1 MFDIG
6 WQELFLI
13 GLITILVIGPREL
26 PRVLRTVVAA
36 VRKMRGL
43 ANDFQRG
50 IDELARETE
59 LDDIRKDLERTATL
73 DLERDLKETIDPTGE
88 LSNSVRELENEMSGT
103 GEEIERD
110 VNLDEREDVDRSGDG
125 PAPTQRLTSG

>member
-13 GLITILVIGPREL
+13 GLITILVVGPREI

-36 VRKMRGL
+36 VRKVRGL

-59 LDDIRKDLERTATL
+59 LDEIRRDLEKGATL
-73 DLERDLKETIDPTGE
+73 DLERELEETIDPK
-88 LSNSVRELENEMSGT
+88 SEMSEAVKELQAEFKET
-103 GEEIERD
+103 GEEIEEQSKISTAASHPELPR
-110 VNLDEREDVDRSGDG
+110 LR
-125 PAPTQRLTSG
+125 PAVRPWGAM

>member
-13 GLITILVIGPREL
+13 GLVTILVVGPKEI

-36 VRKMRGL
+36 VRKVRGL

-59 LDDIRKDLERTATL
+59 LDQIRQDLEKNAKL
-73 DLERDLKETIDPTGE
+73 ELERELEESIDPTGGMSESVKE
-88 LSNSVRELENEMSGT
+88 LQAQLSDT
-103 GEEIERD
+103 GEEILEQT
-110 VNLDEREDVDRSGDG
+110 NIESASTNSKTHSSG
-125 PAPTQRLTSG
+125 

>member
-13 GLITILVIGPREL
+13 GLVTILVVGPKEI

-36 VRKMRGL
+36 VRKVRGL

-59 LDDIRKDLERTATL
+59 LDQIRQDLEKNAKL
-73 DLERDLKETIDPTGE
+73 ELERELEESIDPTGGMSESVKE
-88 LSNSVRELENEMSGT
+88 LQAQLSDTGAEIPEQTNIESASTTSKTPSG
-103 GEEIERD
+103 G
-110 VNLDEREDVDRSGDG
+110 
-125 PAPTQRLTSG
+125 

>member
-13 GLITILVIGPREL
+13 GLVTILVVGPKEI

-36 VRKMRGL
+36 VRKVRGL

-59 LDDIRKDLERTATL
+59 LDQIRQDLEKNAKL
-73 DLERDLKETIDPTGE
+73 ELERELEESIDPTGGMSESVKE
-88 LSNSVRELENEMSGT
+88 LQSQLSDT
-103 GEEIERD
+103 GEEILEQT
-110 VNLDEREDVDRSGDG
+110 NIESASTNSKTRS
-125 PAPTQRLTSG
+125 SG

>member
-13 GLITILVIGPREL
+13 GLITILVVGPREI

-36 VRKMRGL
+36 VRKVRGL

-59 LDDIRKDLERTATL
+59 LDEISRDLEKGATL
-73 DLERDLKETIDPTGE
+73 DLERELEETIDPK
-88 LSNSVRELENEMSGT
+88 SEMSEAVKELQAEFKET
-103 GEEIERD
+103 GEEIEEQSKISSAASHPE
-110 VNLDEREDVDRSGDG
+110 L
-125 PAPTQRLTSG
+125 PKTQIGS

>member
-13 GLITILVIGPREL
+13 GLITILVVGPREI

-36 VRKMRGL
+36 VRKVRGL

-59 LDDIRKDLERTATL
+59 LDEIRRDLEKSATL
-73 DLERDLKETIDPTGE
+73 DVEHELEDTIDPKG
-88 LSNSVRELENEMSGT
+88 EMSEAVKELQAEFKET
-103 GEEIERD
+103 GEEIEEQSKISSAASHPE
-110 VNLDEREDVDRSGDG
+110 L
-125 PAPTQRLTSG
+125 PKTQIGS

>member
-13 GLITILVIGPREL
+13 GLITILVVGPREI

-36 VRKMRGL
+36 VRKVRGL

-59 LDDIRKDLERTATL
+59 LDEIRRDLEKGATL
-73 DLERDLKETIDPTGE
+73 DLEREFEETIDSKG
-88 LSNSVRELENEMSGT
+88 EMSEAVKELQAEFKET
-103 GEEIERD
+103 GEEIEEQSKISSAASHPE
-110 VNLDEREDVDRSGDG
+110 L
-125 PAPTQRLTSG
+125 PKTQIGS

>member
-13 GLITILVIGPREL
+13 GLVTILVVGPKEI

-36 VRKMRGL
+36 VRKVRGL

-59 LDDIRKDLERTATL
+59 LDQIRQDLEKNAKL
-73 DLERDLKETIDPTGE
+73 ELERELEESIDPTGGMSESVKE
-88 LSNSVRELENEMSGT
+88 LQAQLSDT
-103 GEEIERD
+103 GEEILEQT
-110 VNLDEREDVDRSGDG
+110 NIEAASTTSKTRS
-125 PAPTQRLTSG
+125 SG

>member
-13 GLITILVIGPREL
+13 GLITILVVGPKEI

-36 VRKMRGL
+36 VRKVRGL

-59 LDDIRKDLERTATL
+59 LDEIRRDLEKGATL
-73 DLERDLKETIDPTGE
+73 DLERELEETIDPK
-88 LSNSVRELENEMSGT
+88 SEMSEAVKELQAEFKET
-103 GEEIERD
+103 GEEIEEQSKISSAASHPE
-110 VNLDEREDVDRSGDG
+110 L
-125 PAPTQRLTSG
+125 PKTQIGS

>member
-13 GLITILVIGPREL
+13 GLITILVVGPREI

-36 VRKMRGL
+36 VRKVRGL

-59 LDDIRKDLERTATL
+59 LDEIRRDIEKGATL
-73 DLERDLKETIDPTGE
+73 DLERELEETIDPKG
-88 LSNSVRELENEMSGT
+88 EMSEAVEELQAEFKET
-103 GEEIERD
+103 GEEIEEQSKISTAAVHPELSKTRTG
-110 VNLDEREDVDRSGDG
+110 S
-125 PAPTQRLTSG
+125 

>member
-13 GLITILVIGPREL
+13 GLVTILVVGPKEI

-36 VRKMRGL
+36 VRKVRGL

-59 LDDIRKDLERTATL
+59 LDEIRRDLEKGAML
-73 DLERDLKETIDPTGE
+73 DLEREFEETIDPKG
-88 LSNSVRELENEMSGT
+88 EMSEAVKELQAEFKET
-103 GEEIERD
+103 GEEIEEQSKISSAASHPE
-110 VNLDEREDVDRSGDG
+110 L
-125 PAPTQRLTSG
+125 PKTQIGS

>member
-13 GLITILVIGPREL
+13 GLITILVVGPREI
-26 PRVLRTVVAA
+26 PRVLRTVVAS
-36 VRKMRGL
+36 VRKVRGL

-59 LDDIRKDLERTATL
+59 LDEIRKDLEKSATL
-73 DLERDLKETIDPTGE
+73 DLERQLEETIDPEG
-88 LSNSVRELENEMSGT
+88 EMSVAVKELQAELKET
-103 GEEIERD
+103 GEEIEEQPKISSD
-110 VNLDEREDVDRSGDG
+110 ASNPEL
-125 PAPTQRLTSG
+125 PKTQTSS

>member
-13 GLITILVIGPREL
+13 GLVTILVVGPKEI

-36 VRKMRGL
+36 VRKVRGL

-59 LDDIRKDLERTATL
+59 LDQIRQDLEKNAKL
-73 DLERDLKETIDPTGE
+73 ELERELEESIDPTGGMSESVKE
-88 LSNSVRELENEMSGT
+88 LQAQLSDT
-103 GEEIERD
+103 GEEILEQT
-110 VNLDEREDVDRSGDG
+110 NIGSASTTSKTRS
-125 PAPTQRLTSG
+125 SG

>member
-13 GLITILVIGPREL
+13 GLITILVVGPREI

-36 VRKMRGL
+36 VRKVRGL

-59 LDDIRKDLERTATL
+59 LDEIRRDLEKG
-73 DLERDLKETIDPTGE
+73 RDASIL
-88 LSNSVRELENEMSGT
+88 N
-103 GEEIERD
+103 
-110 VNLDEREDVDRSGDG
+110 VNLKKRSIRRARCRR
-125 PAPTQRLTSG
+125 P

>member
-13 GLITILVIGPREL
+13 GLVTILVVGPKEI

-36 VRKMRGL
+36 VRKVRGL
-43 ANDFQRG
+43 ANDFQRS

-59 LDDIRKDLERTATL
+59 LDEIRRDLEKNAKL
-73 DLERDLKETIDPTGE
+73 DLERELEGSIDPTGGMSE
-88 LSNSVRELENEMSGT
+88 SVRELQAQLSET
-103 GEEIERD
+103 GEEIAD
-110 VNLDEREDVDRSGDG
+110 QTSIGS
-125 PAPTQRLTSG
+125 APTPSTPQTSG

>member
-13 GLITILVIGPREL
+13 GLITILVVGPREI

-36 VRKMRGL
+36 VRKVRGL

-59 LDDIRKDLERTATL
+59 LDEIRRDIEKGATL
-73 DLERDLKETIDPTGE
+73 DLERELEETIDPKG
-88 LSNSVRELENEMSGT
+88 EMSEAVKELQAEFKET
-103 GEEIERD
+103 GEEIEEQSKISSAASHPE
-110 VNLDEREDVDRSGDG
+110 L
-125 PAPTQRLTSG
+125 PKTQIGS

>member
-1 MFDIG
+1 MFDIA

-13 GLITILVIGPREL
+13 GLVTILVVGPKEI

-36 VRKMRGL
+36 VRKVRGL

-59 LDDIRKDLERTATL
+59 LDQIRQDLEKNAKL
-73 DLERDLKETIDPTGE
+73 ELERELEESIDPT
-88 LSNSVRELENEMSGT
+88 REMSESVKELQAQLSDT
-103 GEEIERD
+103 GEEILEQT
-110 VNLDEREDVDRSGDG
+110 NIEPASTTSKTRS
-125 PAPTQRLTSG
+125 SG

>member
-13 GLITILVIGPREL
+13 GLITILVVGPREI

-36 VRKMRGL
+36 VRKVRGL

-59 LDDIRKDLERTATL
+59 LDEIRRDLEKGAKL
-73 DLERDLKETIDPTGE
+73 DLEREFEETIDPKG
-88 LSNSVRELENEMSGT
+88 EMSEAVKELQAEFKET
-103 GEEIERD
+103 GEEIEEQSKISSAASHPE
-110 VNLDEREDVDRSGDG
+110 L
-125 PAPTQRLTSG
+125 PKTQIGS

>member
-13 GLITILVIGPREL
+13 GLITILVVGPREI

-36 VRKMRGL
+36 VRKVRGL

-59 LDDIRKDLERTATL
+59 LDEIRRDLEKGAML
-73 DLERDLKETIDPTGE
+73 DLEREFEETIDPKG
-88 LSNSVRELENEMSGT
+88 EMSEAVKELQAEFKET
-103 GEEIERD
+103 GEEIEEQSKISSAASHPE
-110 VNLDEREDVDRSGDG
+110 L
-125 PAPTQRLTSG
+125 PKTQIGS

>member
-13 GLITILVIGPREL
+13 GLITILVVGPREI

-36 VRKMRGL
+36 VRKVRGL

-59 LDDIRKDLERTATL
+59 LDEIRRDLEKGATL
-73 DLERDLKETIDPTGE
+73 DLEREFEETIDPKG
-88 LSNSVRELENEMSGT
+88 EMSEAVKELQAQFKET
-103 GEEIERD
+103 GEEIEEQSKISSAASHPE
-110 VNLDEREDVDRSGDG
+110 L
-125 PAPTQRLTSG
+125 PKTQTSS

>member
-13 GLITILVIGPREL
+13 ALVTILVVGPREL

-36 VRKMRGL
+36 VRKVRGL

-50 IDELARETE
+50 IDELAREAD
-59 LDDIRKDLERTATL
+59 LDDIRRDLEKTATL
-73 DLERDLKETIDPTGE
+73 DLESELKDGIDPTGE
-88 LSNSVRELENEMSGT
+88 ITNSMRQLENELESTGVETEADVADAGKSNAPGEADAKSASSG
-103 GEEIERD
+103 
-110 VNLDEREDVDRSGDG
+110 
-125 PAPTQRLTSG
+125 

>member
-13 GLITILVIGPREL
+13 GLVTILVVGPKEI
-26 PRVLRTVVAA
+26 PRVLRTVMAA
-36 VRKMRGL
+36 VRKVRGL

-59 LDDIRKDLERTATL
+59 LDEIRKDLEKSATL
-73 DLERDLKETIDPTGE
+73 DLESQLEETIDPKG
-88 LSNSVRELENEMSGT
+88 EMSEAVKELQAELKET
-103 GEEIERD
+103 GEEIAEQPKISTD
-110 VNLDEREDVDRSGDG
+110 ASHSEL
-125 PAPTQRLTSG
+125 PKTQNSS

>member
-13 GLITILVIGPREL
+13 GLVTILVVGPKEI

-36 VRKMRGL
+36 VRKVRGL

-59 LDDIRKDLERTATL
+59 LDQIRQDLEKNAKL
-73 DLERDLKETIDPTGE
+73 ELERELEESIDPTGGMSESVKE
-88 LSNSVRELENEMSGT
+88 LQAQLSDT
-103 GEEIERD
+103 GEEILEQT
-110 VNLDEREDVDRSGDG
+110 NIESASTTSKTRS
-125 PAPTQRLTSG
+125 SG

>member
-13 GLITILVIGPREL
+13 GLVTILVVGPKEI

-36 VRKMRGL
+36 VRKVRGL

-59 LDDIRKDLERTATL
+59 LDQIRQDLEKNAKL
-73 DLERDLKETIDPTGE
+73 ELERELEESIDPTGGMSESVKE
-88 LSNSVRELENEMSGT
+88 LQAQLSDT
-103 GEEIERD
+103 GEEILEQT
-110 VNLDEREDVDRSGDG
+110 NIESASTNSKTRS
-125 PAPTQRLTSG
+125 SG

>member
-13 GLITILVIGPREL
+13 GLITILVVGPREI

-36 VRKMRGL
+36 VRKVRGL

-59 LDDIRKDLERTATL
+59 LDEIRRDLEKGATL
-73 DLERDLKETIDPTGE
+73 DLERELEETIDPK
-88 LSNSVRELENEMSGT
+88 SEMSEAVKELQAEFKET
-103 GEEIERD
+103 GEEIEEQSKISSAAS
-110 VNLDEREDVDRSGDG
+110 NPEL
-125 PAPTQRLTSG
+125 PKTQTGS

>member
-13 GLITILVIGPREL
+13 GLITILVVGPREI

-36 VRKMRGL
+36 VRKVRGL

-59 LDDIRKDLERTATL
+59 LDEIRRDLEKGATL
-73 DLERDLKETIDPTGE
+73 DLEREFEETIDPKG
-88 LSNSVRELENEMSGT
+88 EMSEAVKELQAQFKET
-103 GEEIERD
+103 GEEIEEQSKISSAASHPE
-110 VNLDEREDVDRSGDG
+110 L
-125 PAPTQRLTSG
+125 PKTQIGS

>member
-13 GLITILVIGPREL
+13 GLITILVVGPREI

-36 VRKMRGL
+36 VRKVRGL

-59 LDDIRKDLERTATL
+59 LDEIRKDLEKSATL
-73 DLERDLKETIDPTGE
+73 DLERQLEETIDPKG
-88 LSNSVRELENEMSGT
+88 EMSEAVEELQAELKET
-103 GEEIERD
+103 GEEIEEQSKIGTAASHP
-110 VNLDEREDVDRSGDG
+110 ER
-125 PAPTQRLTSG
+125 PKTQTGS

>member
-13 GLITILVIGPREL
+13 GLVTILVVGPKEI

-36 VRKMRGL
+36 VRKVRGL

-59 LDDIRKDLERTATL
+59 LDEIRRDLEKGATL
-73 DLERDLKETIDPTGE
+73 DLERELEETIDPK
-88 LSNSVRELENEMSGT
+88 SEMSEAVKELQAEFKET
-103 GEEIERD
+103 GEEIEEQSKISSAAS
-110 VNLDEREDVDRSGDG
+110 NPEL
-125 PAPTQRLTSG
+125 PKTQTGS

>member
-1 MFDIG
+1 MFNIG

-13 GLITILVIGPREL
+13 GLITILVVGPREI

-36 VRKMRGL
+36 VRKVRGL

-59 LDDIRKDLERTATL
+59 LDEIRRDLEKSATL
-73 DLERDLKETIDPTGE
+73 DLERELEETIDPK
-88 LSNSVRELENEMSGT
+88 SEMSEAVKELQAEFKET
-103 GEEIERD
+103 GEEIEEQSKISSAAS
-110 VNLDEREDVDRSGDG
+110 NPEL
-125 PAPTQRLTSG
+125 PKTQTGS

>member
-6 WQELFLI
+6 WQELFFI
-13 GLITILVIGPREL
+13 GLVTILVVGPKEI

-36 VRKMRGL
+36 VRKVRGL

-59 LDDIRKDLERTATL
+59 LDQIRQDLEKNAKL
-73 DLERDLKETIDPTGE
+73 ELERELEVSIDPTGGMSESVKE
-88 LSNSVRELENEMSGT
+88 LQAQLSDT
-103 GEEIERD
+103 GEEILEQT
-110 VNLDEREDVDRSGDG
+110 NIESASTTSKTRS
-125 PAPTQRLTSG
+125 SG

>member
-13 GLITILVIGPREL
+13 GLVTILVVGPKEI
-26 PRVLRTVVAA
+26 PRVLRTVVGA
-36 VRKMRGL
+36 VRKVRGL

-59 LDDIRKDLERTATL
+59 LDDIRRDLEKNAAL
-73 DLERDLKETIDPTGE
+73 DIEKELGKSIDPTGGMSESVKE
-88 LSNSVRELENEMSGT
+88 LQARLSET
-103 GEEIERD
+103 GEES
-110 VNLDEREDVDRSGDG
+110 VDQSNVKST
-125 PAPTQRLTSG
+125 PSPPKTQSSS

>member
-13 GLITILVIGPREL
+13 AVVTILVVGPREL

-36 VRKMRGL
+36 LRKVRGL

-50 IDELARETE
+50 MDELAREAD
-59 LDDIRKDLERTATL
+59 LDDIRKDLEKSADL
-73 DLERDLKETIDPTGE
+73 DLESELKDEIDPTGE
-88 LSNSVRELENEMSGT
+88 ITNSMRQLENEMEST
-103 GEEIERD
+103 GVETDADLTASEE
-110 VNLDEREDVDRSGDG
+110 
-125 PAPTQRLTSG
+125 TSTASDTKSKNAFGIC

>member
-13 GLITILVIGPREL
+13 GLVTILVVGPKEI

-36 VRKMRGL
+36 VRKVRGL

-59 LDDIRKDLERTATL
+59 LDEIRRDLEKGATL
-73 DLERDLKETIDPTGE
+73 DLEREFEETIDPKG
-88 LSNSVRELENEMSGT
+88 EMSEAVKELQAEFKET
-103 GEEIERD
+103 GEEIEEQSKISSAASHPE
-110 VNLDEREDVDRSGDG
+110 L
-125 PAPTQRLTSG
+125 PKTQIGS

>member
-13 GLITILVIGPREL
+13 GLVTILLVGPKEI

-36 VRKMRGL
+36 VRKVRGL

-59 LDDIRKDLERTATL
+59 LDQIRQDLEKNAKL
-73 DLERDLKETIDPTGE
+73 ELERELEESIDPTGGMSESVKE
-88 LSNSVRELENEMSGT
+88 LQAQLSDT
-103 GEEIERD
+103 GEEILEQT
-110 VNLDEREDVDRSGDG
+110 NIESASTTSKTRS
-125 PAPTQRLTSG
+125 SG